1 MKCNIC
7 GVESAEGSA
16 FCVGCG
22 SPLPKENA
30 APAAPVQT
38 NCPKC
43 GTLTRPDAQFCPACG
58 FRLKETAAAA
68 PVRPAPPQPA
78 PVQSQSPYAPPP
90 SPYAPPQAPYGQPQ
104 AQYGQP
110 QAQYGQP
117 QAPYG
122 QQPYYGQPQAAYPQY
137 AQPAYAPPKKKRR
150 GLLVAAIIVLL
161 LVVVGVGSYM
171 VFGDSIKRIVLGE
184 KYTYAMIEQKN
195 LKEDFEKA
203 VDAVA
208 KIGNLEE
215 RAAKGGHA
223 VELRLDLD
231 ETGLGLDPQMASAIR
246 NLTLHNGLEIDWV
259 QGEPVYYNALSLKAG
274 EEQLATLQI
283 YTEGEQILVGL
294 PEVLDKYIRIDPS
307 ALEEASGGAVD
318 ADQIGLL
325 LEMVT
330 SMDMAIERG
339 DLEASMME
347 IVKIIL
353 EHIEDTTYEKD
364 QPLKV
369 GGVTGTYDTYT
380 ITLGSESA
388 KEMVVDILTFVRD
401 DATLYN
407 LIGRVMSISEGGSDE
422 PVEKTRYQ
430 SEIDEAIADI
440 EAEEETDPFTM
451 SHTAYVDKGGNI
463 VGRTFR
469 VEDED
474 GSEELAIEYA
484 HPSEGTDEAVLFR
497 MESEGYEMVRY
508 QSEYVKADG
517 KMTGTATIVMEE
529 SDTVNV
535 SFSDHQMVD
544 RDGMDYMTGRFE
556 VMMPADA
563 GMPVDKITMEAQW
576 DGDDYIMTLQ
586 VPGFAELDMT
596 YNKIAAS
603 ALDIPD
609 FGSVAA
615 VDITDSESLQ
625 GLMTEDT
632 MNKLMAIVE
641 KMGLP
646 LDTSDMT
653 P

>member
-7 GVESAEGSA
+7 GAESAEGSA
-16 FCVGCG
+16 FCAGCG
-22 SPLPKENA
+22 SPLPKENV

-43 GTLTRPDAQFCPACG
+43 GALTRPDALFCPACG
-58 FRLKETAAAA
+58 FRLKEPVAAS
-68 PVRPAPPQPA
+68 PTQPAPPQPS
-78 PVQSQSPYAPPP
+78 PVQMQSPYASPQGSYAPQQ

-104 AQYGQP
+104 APYSQP
-110 QAQYGQP
+110 QT
-117 QAPYG
+117 PYG

-137 AQPAYAPPKKKRR
+137 AQPAYAPPRKKRR
-150 GLLVAAIIVLL
+150 GLLVAAIIILL
-161 LVVVGVGSYM
+161 LVVAGVGSYM

-215 RAAKGGHA
+215 RAAEGGHA
-223 VELRLDLD
+223 VDLQLDLD
-231 ETGLGLDPQMASAIR
+231 ETGLGLDPQMAAAIR
-246 NLTLHNGLEIDWV
+246 NLTLRNGLEIDWV
-259 QGEPVYYNALSLKAG
+259 QGEPVYYNALSLQAG

-294 PEVLDKYIRIDPS
+294 PEVLDQYIRIDPA
-307 ALEEASGGAVD
+307 ALGEASGGSVD
-318 ADQIGLL
+318 ASQISLL

-330 SMDMAIERG
+330 SMDMEIDRSA
-339 DLEASMME
+339 LETSMME
-347 IVKIIL
+347 IVKILL
-353 EHIEDTTYEKD
+353 EHIDETTYEKD
-364 QPLKV
+364 QPLQV
-369 GGVTGTYDTYT
+369 GGVTGTYDAYT

-388 KEMVVDILTFVRD
+388 KAMVVDILTFVRD

-407 LIGRVMSISEGGSDE
+407 LIGRMMSISEGGSDE
-422 PVEKTRYQ
+422 PVDMAQYQ

-440 EAEEETDPFTM
+440 EAEEITDPFTLT
-451 SHTAYVDKGGNI
+451 HTAYVDKGGNI
-463 VGRTFR
+463 VGRMFR
-469 VEDED
+469 AEDEA
-474 GSEELAIEYA
+474 GSEQLAIEYA
-484 HPSEGTDEAVLFR
+484 HPSEGPDEAILFR
-497 MESEGYEMVRY
+497 MESEGYETVRY
-508 QSEYVKADG
+508 QSEYVKVDG

-544 RDGMDYMTGRFE
+544 RDGNDYMVGHFE
-556 VMMPADA
+556 IMMPADA
-563 GMPVDKITMEAQW
+563 GMPVDKITMDARW
-576 DGDDYIMTLQ
+576 DGDDYIMTLL
-586 VPGFAELDMT
+586 VPGFAELDVT
-596 YNKIAAS
+596 YNQIAAS
-603 ALDIPD
+603 AVDIPD
-609 FGSVAA
+609 FGSVTA

-646 LDTSDMT
+646 LDTSGMT